1 MARTA
6 VGKDTVRQLNNLEP
20 NMHSIDHQMLELE
33 DITLSLYTAGP
44 STGTPVWLLHGFP
57 ECWYSWRHQIDALA
71 QAGYRVHAPEMRGY
85 GATSAPSDPA
95 AYDLITL
102 CGDIR
107 QAMDALGQRRVIMV
121 GHDWG
126 APVAWHL
133 ALLEPSRVALVCGMS
148 VPFGGRPRQPA
159 IQRMRDA
166 FADRFHYIL
175 YFQEP
180 GRAEAELAE
189 DIPRTMRLVMHGMS
203 GAAGEGNLVQDKPQD
218 ARWLDDRTDPGV
230 QPDWCS
236 DEAFAVYVQTFERS
250 GFHGP
255 LNWYRNFER
264 TWERTAGLAGQ
275 RILQPA
281 LFLIGDRDA
290 VGELEALTISR
301 MPGVIPRVEQ
311 HIIADCGHWLQGE
324 KPEEVNRLL
333 LDFIEAHYAEAFAEN
348 RS

>member
-1 MARTA
+1 M
-6 VGKDTVRQLNNLEP
+6 QQ
-20 NMHSIDHQMLELE
+20 IDHQMLELE
-33 DITLSLYTAGP
+33 DVTLSLYSAGP
-44 STGTPVWLLHGFP
+44 VSGIPVWLLHGFP
-57 ECWYSWRHQIDALA
+57 ECWYSWRHQIHALA
-71 QAGYRVHAPEMRGY
+71 EAGFRVYAPEMRGY
-85 GATSAPSDPA
+85 GATSAPGETQ
-95 AYDLITL
+95 AYDLISL

-107 QAMDALGQRRVIMV
+107 QAMDALGQKRVIMV

-133 ALLEPSRVALVCGMS
+133 ALLEPDRIALVCGMS
-148 VPFGGRPRQPA
+148 VPFAGRPRQPA
-159 IQRMRDA
+159 IKRMREA

-203 GAAGEGNLVQDKPQD
+203 GAHTDGSLVQDKPRD
-218 ARWLDDRTDPGV
+218 ARWLDDRVDPGV
-230 QPDWCS
+230 PPDWCS
-236 DEAFAVYVQTFERS
+236 AEAFEVYVRTFERS

-275 RILQPA
+275 LINQPA
-281 LFLIGDRDA
+281 LFIIGDRDP
-290 VGELEALTISR
+290 VGALEAHTITR
-301 MPGVIPRVEQ
+301 MPSVVPRVEQ
-311 HIIADCGHWLQGE
+311 HVIPDCGHWLQGE

-333 LDFIEAHYAEAFAEN
+333 LDFIERHRAEVFEGN
-348 RS
+348 HS